1 MLTICTQISLRW
13 PNYPINFVYQAK
25 HSSLLPTDAAPVSLE
40 TNLLIGLFL
49 SQVAFILAVIFN
61 IGGGRTITS
70 EESPWDTTDEELK
83 KLILNEKNEESAEQ
97 NDALSVFRL
106 TDEPLSE
113 GPETL
118 SHDVKG
124 ESTNEAVEASVH
136 LTTPP
141 KQSATRRKRSVGTP
155 EPSCFSGIYRV
166 EEVAKGIMAK
176 IPVCRDVAS
185 ARDKC
190 LGATFKTY
198 GKRACEPY
206 YEKVNIG
213 GGIFKIPTKCMCK
226 V

>member
-1 MLTICTQISLRW
+1 MCKKNYAHIISLLTIKGLPCRITELIAQTIRSGISILRC
-13 PNYPINFVYQAK
+13 PIHFVYKAK

-40 TNLLIGLFL
+40 TNFLIHLFL
-49 SQVAFILAVIFN
+49 SQVAFIVAVIFSL
-61 IGGGRTITS
+61 GGRRTITS
-70 EESPWDTTDEELK
+70 EESPWGTT
-83 KLILNEKNEESAEQ
+83 
-97 NDALSVFRL
+97 
-106 TDEPLSE
+106 
-113 GPETL
+113 
-118 SHDVKG
+118 
-124 ESTNEAVEASVH
+124 
-136 LTTPP
+136 
-141 KQSATRRKRSVGTP
+141 KQTAARRKRSVGTP

-166 EEVAKGIMAK
+166 EEVSKGIMAK

-190 LGATFKTY
+190 LGATFQTY